1 MNSEGFIQALED
13 GKTVFRRTVVDG
25 SIEIVHPAMTKH
37 PNGTYVFMDV
47 PRGIYVTCDSV
58 EKATEH
64 EILGKVEGIPVL
76 TIHTEEWF
84 A

>member
-1 MNSEGFIQALED
+1 MNSKEFIQALED
-13 GKTVFRRTVVDG
+13 GKTVFLRT
-25 SIEIVHPAMTKH
+25 STEIVHPAMTKH

-47 PRGIYVTCDSV
+47 PRGIYVTCDTV

>member
-1 MNSEGFIQALED
+1 MNSKEFIQALED
-13 GKTVFRRTVVDG
+13 GKTVFLNRSTADL
-25 SIEIVHPAMTKH
+25 IHIAMSKH
-37 PNGTYVFMDV
+37 PNGTYVYMDV
-47 PRGIYVTCDSV
+47 PCGIYVTCDTV

-76 TIHTEEWF
+76 TIRTEAWF